1 MVLGLDAGV
10 LTMAVLIAVVA
21 FILFVNAY
29 LIPEVGNWF
38 LDAVVKMPKFDYAF
52 QNGEHGNEN
61 FQLYRQLRTIAFP
74 IIIIALT
81 LTAVYLTGEEFDVF
95 RKGQAFGTFAKGI
108 IIIIFIFTFP
118 PFWSVYVSMM
128 LPLS

>member
-10 LTMAVLIAVVA
+10 LTLAVLIAVVA
-21 FILFVNAY
+21 FVLFVNAY

-38 LDAVVKMPKFDYAF
+38 LDAVVKMPKFDYTF
-52 QNGEHGNEN
+52 QGGEQGNAN
-61 FQLYRQLRTIAFP
+61 FNLYRQLRTIAFP

>member
-52 QNGEHGNEN
+52 QNGEQGNQN
-61 FQLYRQLRTIAFP
+61 FNLYRQLRTIAFP